1 LLIEGKS
8 AVVLDSILKVR
19 TPALLSTTRG
29 MTEDWSFDMESI
41 KVCPDCG
48 KSKPRSEY
56 NFKNRQK
63 QRYQAYCRPC
73 EKVRH
78 TAFATENRNQE
89 LARKKS
95 YYYANRKRLL
105 QYKKD
110 NYELTKPERL
120 LESRNYRLANAEV
133 VKEKAKK
140 YFAENKELVRHHA
153 KLRRVRKKTNG
164 VFLVTL
170 KEQKR
175 LYSQPCFYCGSLD
188 SIQLDHVVPL
198 SRGGTHSIGNLVP
211 ACAYCNNQKN
221 KWFIT
226 EWRTLKMKWGQN
238 A

>member
-1 LLIEGKS
+1 
-8 AVVLDSILKVR
+8 VLDSILKVR

-56 NFKNRQK
+56 NFNNRQK
-63 QRYQAYCRPC
+63 QTYQAYCRPC

-78 TAFATENRNQE
+78 TAFALANREQE

-95 YYYANRKRLL
+95 YYYANRDRLL

-110 NYELTKPERL
+110 NYELTKPEKL
-120 LESRNYRLANAEV
+120 LIAKNYRLVNAEAI
-133 VKEKAKK
+133 KQKSNK

-153 KLRRVRKKTNG
+153 RLRKVRKKANG
-164 VFLVTL
+164 LFLVTL
-170 KEQKR
+170 KEQRK
-175 LYSQPCFYCGSLD
+175 LYSQPCFYCGSNE

-198 SRGGTHSIGNLVP
+198 SRGGNHSIGNLVP
-211 ACAYCNNQKN
+211 ACASCNNQKN

-226 EWRTLKMKWGQN
+226 EWRTLKKKWGHS